1 MIESVEK
8 PDEDSQSLI
17 LLAQVVLVGGGL
29 TANLIVVF
37 ATSPL
42 PCASD
47 YFSGDG
53 LKDSFSVTV

>member
-17 LLAQVVLVGGGL
+17 LLAQVVVGGGVGGL

-37 ATSPL
+37 LTSPL

-47 YFSGDG
+47 YFSGD
-53 LKDSFSVTV
+53 